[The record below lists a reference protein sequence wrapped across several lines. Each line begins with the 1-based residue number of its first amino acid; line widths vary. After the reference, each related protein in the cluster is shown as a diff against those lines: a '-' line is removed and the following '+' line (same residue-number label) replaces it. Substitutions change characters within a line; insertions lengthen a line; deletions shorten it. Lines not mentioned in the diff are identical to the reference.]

1 MFQIAEWLSTFI
13 ENLVVLSAVTQM
25 ALPKYTGKK
34 HLFFLWAASMIMMVP
49 ILILNQIE
57 AFSFVTIIVGF
68 VCAVALTRLLSKRG
82 ILQRF
87 TAAVIAYLIIHA
99 TDYIFIAL
107 FGLLDGSTS
116 EYFHTFQSILEPGP
130 YRLLFVSI
138 CKGTNI
144 VLYICLRKHM
154 RAVASLSRRYCA
166 LILVFGSLAYIVM
179 TFLLQMV
186 QMQSYIAMQSAILMV
201 WLLLVIC
208 VVAIIS
214 IFVAITQY
222 QQAEQRNVLL
232 RTTNELMVDNYKKL
246 NDIQQRTRRKVHD
259 FQRHLQVLQEFAET
273 QNVDRLN
280 EYLHALLSTPREK
293 LSLCNCGNE
302 VIDAIINCKA
312 VDAQAEG
319 IDFQFNI
326 RFSPLFTLEP
336 VDICAILSNQIDN
349 AFEACQAIPNPS
361 DRKVAVKVWPQ
372 NDNMLFF
379 QVANT
384 VKENPF
390 DVNGKLHTTKNGE
403 GSLHGFGIQNIR
415 DTAAKYG
422 GELSN
427 VFQDGMFI
435 STVFLF
441 IQ

>member
-1 MFQIAEWLSTFI
+1 MFQIAELLSTFA

-25 ALPKYTGKK
+25 SLPKYTGKK
-34 HLFFLWAASMIMMVP
+34 HLFFLWGGSMIMMVP

-57 AFSFVTIIVGF
+57 AFSFVTIIAGF
-68 VCAVALTRLLSKRG
+68 VCAVALTSLLSKRG
-82 ILQRF
+82 ILHGF

-116 EYFHTFQSILEPGP
+116 EYFHTFQKIMERGP

-214 IFVAITQY
+214 IFVAITHY

-246 NDIQQRTRRKVHD
+246 NDIQQRTRREVHD

-273 QNVDRLN
+273 QNVDRLK
-280 EYLHALLSTPREK
+280 EYLHALLSTPRQK

-312 VDAQAEG
+312 VDAHTEG

-372 NDNMLFF
+372 NDNVLFF